1 MTIATLMP
9 GRLRTLADVHQEVK
23 HVMCQYK
30 ALRTWLRDEEAK
42 LEGAVE
48 FRSLRRV
55 SGSATVV
62 VASGGE

>member
-1 MTIATLMP
+1 
-9 GRLRTLADVHQEVK
+9 
-23 HVMCQYK
+23 MCQYK

-42 LEGAVE
+42 LAEAVE
-48 FRSLRRV
+48 FRSLRTV